1 MNPGGEPVRAAV
13 IGAGSWG
20 TAIATLLHRN
30 GHEVALWTF
39 EENMVESI
47 QRDGENRVYLPGVPI
62 SPDIRVSHRLE
73 DVVPGASVVVSV
85 SPAQYV
91 GRVMAQA
98 VPHLSPG
105 AIVASASKG
114 IETDSLRTM
123 EEVLA
128 PLLLPE
134 QARELVILSGPSFA
148 IEVAQGQPTAVVAAS
163 RSPKAM
169 LKIRDTFRSSSFRVY
184 TNPDV
189 VGVELGGAV
198 KNVVALAAGVLA
210 GLELGYNTQAALI
223 TRGLAEMS
231 RLGVAMGAD
240 PATFAG
246 LAGLGDLVLT
256 CTGPLSRNRSVGV
269 RLGRGELLDDIL
281 RDMRSVA
288 EGVRTAP
295 AVRKLAHR
303 HGVDMPIVEQVCGI
317 LHSDRSPADAVRE
330 LMLRDPKSEA

>member
-1 MNPGGEPVRAAV
+1 MSGIDKAVRAAV
-13 IGAGSWG
+13 VGAGSWG

-30 GHEVALWTF
+30 GHQVALWTF
-39 EENMVESI
+39 EEEVAASI
-47 QRDGENRVYLPGVPI
+47 RREGENRVYLPGIPI
-62 SPDIRVSHRLE
+62 SSDIRVSHRLE
-73 DVVPGASVVVSV
+73 DVVPGATVVVSV
-85 SPAQYV
+85 SPAQHV

-98 VPHLSPG
+98 APHLSPD
-105 AIVASASKG
+105 ALVVSASKG

-128 PLLLPE
+128 PLLPTE
-134 QARELVILSGPSFA
+134 RAGGLVILSGPSFA

-163 RSPKAM
+163 RAPEAM
-169 LKIRDTFRSSSFRVY
+169 LKIRDVFRSPSFRVY

-210 GLELGYNTQAALI
+210 GLELGYNTQAALL

-231 RLGVAMGAD
+231 RLGSAMGAD

-269 RLGRGELLDDIL
+269 RLGRGEVLDDIL
-281 RDMRSVA
+281 REMRSVA

-295 AVRKLAHR
+295 AVRALAHR

-317 LHSDRSPADAVRE
+317 LQRGRSPADAVRE
-330 LMLRDPKSEA
+330 LMLRDPKAEA

>member
-1 MNPGGEPVRAAV
+1 MSRNREAVRAAV
-13 IGAGSWG
+13 VGAGSWG

-39 EENMVESI
+39 EEEVVESI
-47 QRDGENRVYLPGVPI
+47 RREGENRVYLPGIPI
-62 SPDIRVSHRLE
+62 SPGIRVSHRLE
-73 DVVPGASVVVSV
+73 DVVSGASVVVSV
-85 SPAQYV
+85 SPAQHV
-91 GRVMAQA
+91 GRVMAEA
-98 VPHLSPG
+98 ALHLSPD
-105 AIVASASKG
+105 AIVVSASKG

-123 EEVLA
+123 DEVLA
-128 PLLLPE
+128 PLLPPGRTE
-134 QARELVILSGPSFA
+134 ALVILSGPSFA

-163 RSPKAM
+163 RSPEAM
-169 LKIRDTFRSSSFRVY
+169 LRIRDVFLSPSFRVY

-189 VGVELGGAV
+189 IGVELAGAV

-210 GLELGYNTQAALI
+210 GLDLGYNTQAALM

-269 RLGRGELLDDIL
+269 RLGRGEPLDEIL
-281 RDMRSVA
+281 REMRSVA

-295 AVRKLAHR
+295 AVRALARR
-303 HGVDMPIVEQVCGI
+303 HGVDMPIVEQVWGI
-317 LHSDRSPADAVRE
+317 LQGDRSPADAVRE
-330 LMLRDPKSEA
+330 LMLRDPKAEA